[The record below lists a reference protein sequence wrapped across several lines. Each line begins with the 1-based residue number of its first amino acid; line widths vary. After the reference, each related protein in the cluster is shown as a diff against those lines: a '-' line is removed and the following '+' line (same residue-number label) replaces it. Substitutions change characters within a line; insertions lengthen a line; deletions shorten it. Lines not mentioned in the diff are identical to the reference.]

1 MTPNEVRTIL
11 FEAAKLRMPRF
22 EDRDTTGMRIEKLE
36 THLLTMAMV
45 RGDLE
50 EGRLHI
56 QQALHDLQEKWDE
69 IEGWELYAP
78 DSQRA
83 RTREVVE
90 TAKRRVGPDEE
101 ALYQG
106 IRDARFLI
114 ARLTEQINRLS
125 HMGDDQV
132 ASRIYTLLAGS

>member
-1 MTPNEVRTIL
+1 MTADEVRLTL
-11 FEAAKLRMPRF
+11 FTAAKLRMPRF
-22 EDRDTTGMRIEKLE
+22 EERDTTGMRIEKLE

-56 QQALHDLQEKWDE
+56 QQALHDLQGEWDD
-69 IEGWELYAP
+69 IQGWELYAP

-83 RTREVVE
+83 RTREAIE
-90 TAKRRVGPDEE
+90 SAKRQVGPDEE
-101 ALYQG
+101 AVYRG
-106 IRDARFLI
+106 IREAKFLI